1 MHELRAPVR
10 QIACMQGL
18 FKEGRLHSYYSP
30 MLDLRKIA
38 TVAALGVFILGAF
51 ILLMLALFRNDE
63 PTTNSHTV
71 NGTQYI
77 VPAAGGDI
85 SLSDRPRTVVSI
97 QDREET
103 PQPKVQL
110 SQEYVVSQIINAN
123 LDLDQMDEQIIVY
136 KHRDDSSD
144 RIRLLVAAFDG
155 IRGSYIPVW
164 EGVTRA
170 NNIRTFAIYSKDLTG
185 DHNPEVVAFGTDNR
199 GNQTLDVFRR
209 SSPPSGSHLY
219 FESILSISADASIEI
234 EEMERSDAYN
244 NAQALGAAFPVA
256 LYRRNEDGDNPLD
269 LIKTTYYYH
278 PGQGDFIA
286 GADEEIPGTGIE
298 EAQLAALYDAEIDV
312 IHEFLS
318 GPWFRE
324 TGPAA
329 NGELVFFDPVRES
342 IVFYRGD
349 TQESYLWMNSYKT
362 IYRTGPGLWVN
373 VRNES
378 IQTVRRQASIAISS
392 IDSLTIDLEGTDI
405 WDGTYRRLT
414 PGLQQSLLRRG
425 GSVAR
430 GIENVPEGLFR
441 ADSGE
446 EIFFASPNF
455 IIRQGDSEYSG
466 AFTLYELGSPV
477 LQLEMINRNGLV
489 TKRETYRYEY
499 GETRSDDRTV
509 RRIEL
514 TPARLQVDGLVSLES
529 DTRRFEQIEIH
540 EDEE

>member
-1 MHELRAPVR
+1 
-10 QIACMQGL
+10 
-18 FKEGRLHSYYSP
+18 
-30 MLDLRKIA
+30 MLDLRKIV
-38 TVAALGVFILGAF
+38 TLAALGVFVFVAV
-51 ILLMLALFRNDE
+51 ILLVVAGFRNGE
-63 PTTNSHTV
+63 LSSTTPSV
-71 NGTQYI
+71 SGPRFI
-77 VPAAGGDI
+77 VPSAGGDI
-85 SLSDRPRTVVSI
+85 SLSDRPRTAVSI
-97 QDREET
+97 QDREEA
-103 PQPKVQL
+103 PQPKVPL
-110 SQEYVVSQIINAN
+110 SQDYVVSQIINAN

-136 KHRDDSSD
+136 KRRDDSSD

-155 IRGSYIPVW
+155 VRGSYIPVW
-164 EGVTRA
+164 EGVTSA
-170 NNIRTFAIYSKDLTG
+170 NNIRTFAVYHKDLTG
-185 DHNPEVVAFGTDNR
+185 DHSPEIVAFGTDNR

-209 SSPPSGSHLY
+209 TSSPTGSHLY

-244 NAQALGAAFPVA
+244 NAQALGAAFPIA

-278 PGQGDFIA
+278 PGRGDFIA

-298 EAQLAALYDAEIDV
+298 EAQLAALYDADTDA
-312 IHEFLS
+312 IHQFLS

-324 TGPAA
+324 SGPTA

-342 IVFYRGD
+342 IVFYRGE

-392 IDSLTIDLEGTDI
+392 IDSITINLEGTDM

-425 GSVAR
+425 GSVTRSIAT
-430 GIENVPEGLFR
+430 VPDGLFR

-446 EIFFASPNF
+446 EIFFSAPHF
-455 IIRQGDSEYSG
+455 TMRQNGSETSG
-466 AFTLYELGSPV
+466 AFALYELGSPV
-477 LQLEMINRNGLV
+477 LQLQMINRNGLV
-489 TKRETYRYEY
+489 TNRETFRFDFY
-499 GETRSDDRTV
+499 ETRSADRTI

-514 TPARLQVDGLVSLES
+514 TPARLKVDGLVSLES
-529 DTRRFEQIEIH
+529 GTRRFEQIEIH
-540 EDEE
+540 SDED

>member
-1 MHELRAPVR
+1 
-10 QIACMQGL
+10 
-18 FKEGRLHSYYSP
+18 
-30 MLDLRKIA
+30 MLDLRKIV
-38 TVAALGVFILGAF
+38 TLAALGVFVFVAL
-51 ILLMLALFRNDE
+51 ILLVLAGFRNGE
-63 PTTNSHTV
+63 P
-71 NGTQYI
+71 GTATPSVSGPRYI
-77 VPAAGGDI
+77 VPAAGRDI
-85 SLSDRPRTVVSI
+85 TLSDRPRTVVSI

-110 SQEYVVSQIINAN
+110 SQDYVVSQIINAN

-136 KHRDDSSD
+136 KRRDDSSD

-164 EGVTRA
+164 EGVTSA
-170 NNIRTFAIYSKDLTG
+170 NNIRTFAVYNKDLSG
-185 DHNPEVVAFGTDNR
+185 DHNPEIVAFGTDNR
-199 GNQTLDVFRR
+199 GDQTLDVFRR
-209 SSPPSGSHLY
+209 SSSPSGSHIY

-234 EEMERSDAYN
+234 EEMERSEAYN

-269 LIKTTYYYH
+269 LIKTTFYYH
-278 PGQGDFIA
+278 PGRGDFIA

-298 EAQLAALYDAEIDV
+298 EAQLAALYDAEIGV

-324 TGPAA
+324 SGPTA
-329 NGELVFFDPVRES
+329 NGVVFFDPVRES

-392 IDSLTIDLEGTDI
+392 IDSISLNLEGTDM

-414 PGLQQSLLRRG
+414 PGLQQSLLTRG

-430 GIENVPEGLFR
+430 GIEKVPEGLFR

-446 EIFFASPNF
+446 EIFFAAPHF
-455 IIRQGDSEYSG
+455 TMRQNGSEISG
-466 AFTLYELGSPV
+466 AFALYELGTPV
-477 LQLEMINRNGLV
+477 LQLQMINRNGLV
-489 TKRETYRYEY
+489 TNRETYRFEF
-499 GETRSDDRTV
+499 GETRSEDRTI

-514 TPARLQVDGLVSLES
+514 TPARLKVDGLVSLES
-529 DTRRFEQIEIH
+529 GTRRFEQIEIH
-540 EDEE
+540 ADEE